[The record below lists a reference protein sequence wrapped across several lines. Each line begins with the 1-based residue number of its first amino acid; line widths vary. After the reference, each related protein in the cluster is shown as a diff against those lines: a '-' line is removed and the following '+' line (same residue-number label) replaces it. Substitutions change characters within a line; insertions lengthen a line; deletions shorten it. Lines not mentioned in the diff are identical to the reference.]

1 MNEKLQNILGKKP
14 KKGNSKLLYEVAII
28 LFGIIG
34 GYFYYTQFLE
44 NNLEPVIV
52 TDIDIDDNLS
62 KFKDTQSLD
71 LQIFSET
78 SYRTL
83 KIIGEIPVK
92 PGQTGRTD
100 MFAPY

>member
-14 KKGNSKLLYEVAII
+14 KKGNSKLLYEISII
-28 LFGIIG
+28 LLGIIA
-34 GYFYYTQFLE
+34 GYFYYAQFLE

-52 TDIDIDDNLS
+52 TDINIDDDLS
-62 KFKDTQSLD
+62 KFKDVQSLD

-83 KIIGEIPVK
+83 KIIGEIPVE

-100 MFAPY
+100 IFAPY